1 MILSG
6 QTIQQYVQDN
16 EISITP
22 FQELSIQPASI
33 DLRLGKDFLVV
44 DDISTPYLSIS
55 KPANY
60 QEIEVADKETI
71 TIPPQSF
78 MLGTTWE
85 QVGLPSHLT
94 AFVEGR
100 SSIGRL
106 GVFIQNAG
114 WIDPGFS
121 GQITLELFNANRVP
135 VQLQAGMRV
144 CQLVIAQVDQTT
156 EGYSGKYLFQKGAT
170 PSRVYMDQEREV
182 EEE

>member
-6 QTIQQYVQDN
+6 QTIEQLVHDN
-16 EISITP
+16 ELSITP
-22 FQELSIQPASI
+22 FQELSIQPASV
-33 DLRLGKDFLVV
+33 DLRLGREFLVV
-44 DDISTPYLSIS
+44 DDKATPYLSIE

-60 QEIEVADKETI
+60 QEIELVDNETI
-71 TIPPQSF
+71 MIPPQTF
-78 MLGTTWE
+78 MLGTTLE
-85 QVGLPSHLT
+85 QVGLPGHLT

-135 VQLQAGMRV
+135 VQLQAGIRL
-144 CQLVIAQVDQTT
+144 CQLVIAEVDQET

-170 PSRVYMDQEREV
+170 PSRVYLDREIK
-182 EEE
+182 